1 MQNLQSLGLFSLGN
15 LWRLVKL
22 INIFVV
28 TFVKLGIS
36 KSFYFLAEAE
46 AKVAIKGEVAN
57 EVEVG

>member
-1 MQNLQSLGLFSLGN
+1 
-15 LWRLVKL
+15 
-22 INIFVV
+22 VV